1 MQLENEVVKEM
12 REELKKKD
20 EEILKLKNKI
30 KEYEDNNGLI
40 AQHNKITQELKQARE
55 YIEILKNK
63 TKLVESNISII

>member
-1 MQLENEVVKEM
+1 M

-40 AQHNKITQELKQARE
+40 AQHNKITQELK
-55 YIEILKNK
+55 
-63 TKLVESNISII
+63 